1 MLNWWRCHFLKI
13 KGKHKYNP
21 KPAFVSIL
29 CLMWWWCWSSR
40 RGFPN
45 AKLVECTIYI
55 FGSIFMQSA
64 FRFPEHCDATEEWGN
79 NEATS
84 SCVVWEV
91 KDLIK
96 WIPSWPSWPSSTA
109 TPIQSVN
116 PWKSCTCS
124 SSPPFLDNPWYTVR
138 FSTWTSSS
146 PFSGYL
152 SVGVSKN
159 LIFLKIEQKRWNM
172 AWI

>member
-1 MLNWWRCHFLKI
+1 MHNLHFWLHIYAKRIQISRTLRCH
-13 KGKHKYNP
+13 
-21 KPAFVSIL
+21 
-29 CLMWWWCWSSR
+29 R
-40 RGFPN
+40 R
-45 AKLVECTIYI
+45 
-55 FGSIFMQSA
+55 M
-64 FRFPEHCDATEEWGN
+64 RN

-96 WIPSWPSWPSSTA
+96 WIPSLPSWPSSTA

-124 SSPPFLDNPWYTVR
+124 SSPPFLDNPWYNVK
-138 FSTWTSSS
+138 FSTWTSSP

-172 AWI
+172 L

>member
-1 MLNWWRCHFLKI
+1 MHNLHFWLHIYAKRIQISRTLRCH
-13 KGKHKYNP
+13 
-21 KPAFVSIL
+21 
-29 CLMWWWCWSSR
+29 R
-40 RGFPN
+40 R
-45 AKLVECTIYI
+45 
-55 FGSIFMQSA
+55 M
-64 FRFPEHCDATEEWGN
+64 RN

-96 WIPSWPSWPSSTA
+96 WIPSLPSWPSSTA

-124 SSPPFLDNPWYTVR
+124 SSPPFLDNPWYNVKFLIWTSSPPFLDNPCYNVK
-138 FSTWTSSS
+138 FSTWTSSP

-172 AWI
+172 A

>member
-1 MLNWWRCHFLKI
+1 MHNLHFWLHIYAKRIQISRTLRCH
-13 KGKHKYNP
+13 
-21 KPAFVSIL
+21 
-29 CLMWWWCWSSR
+29 R
-40 RGFPN
+40 R
-45 AKLVECTIYI
+45 
-55 FGSIFMQSA
+55 M
-64 FRFPEHCDATEEWGN
+64 RN

-96 WIPSWPSWPSSTA
+96 WIPSLPSWPSSTA

-159 LIFLKIEQKRWNM
+159 LKFLKIEQKRWNM
-172 AWI
+172 A